1 MNNSNHME
9 IAKVRNNFRTLQ
21 DKDLKEIFDD
31 PIQQLIEKMEN
42 EKEDLKNQFL
52 LNIGEV
58 EVELQKDNE
67 KIKELEIGLAK
78 KRGNLHEAW

>member
-21 DKDLKEIFDD
+21 EKDLKEIFDD

-58 EVELQKDNE
+58 EVELQKANE

>member
-1 MNNSNHME
+1 ME

-21 DKDLKEIFDD
+21 EKDLKEIFDD

-58 EVELQKDNE
+58 EVELQKANE